1 LFLTGAITLISVNS
15 LPANTVAVIEDDQSV
30 REMLTSILTAHGYH
44 VTAHAD
50 GEAAM
55 RDEHTAGS
63 CVAIIDISLPGIDGL
78 EVCRRLRAN
87 GRTAPVMMLT
97 ARHEVQD
104 RVLGLDAGA
113 DDYLVKPFALDEL
126 LARVRALH
134 RRHGT
139 AASAVD
145 TQLELDDLT
154 IDPGTRV
161 ATRGENPLDLTRIEF
176 DLLHLLV
183 AKSPAVLT
191 RDAIHEQI
199 WGYEQEHMSNSL
211 EVFVS
216 QLRRKTER
224 DGRPRLVHTVR
235 GVGYTARRDPQA
247 PTR

>member
-1 LFLTGAITLISVNS
+1 VSS
-15 LPANTVAVIEDDQSV
+15 DSANTVVVIEDDRSL
-30 REMLTSILTAHGYH
+30 REMLSSILSAHGYH

-63 CVAIIDISLPGIDGL
+63 GVAIIDIGLPGIDGL

-87 GRTAPVMMLT
+87 GRTAPMMMLT

-139 AASAVD
+139 DTTTAD

-154 IDPGTRV
+154 IDPDTRV
-161 ATRGENPLDLTRIEF
+161 VVRGEDPLDLTRIEF

-183 AKSPAVLT
+183 ANSPAVLT
-191 RDAIHEQI
+191 REAIHEQI

-224 DGRPRLVHTVR
+224 DGRTRLIHTVR

-247 PTR
+247 PTG

>member
-1 LFLTGAITLISVNS
+1 MPSTYPSVVAALTLGA
-15 LPANTVAVIEDDQSV
+15 
-30 REMLTSILTAHGYH
+30 
-44 VTAHAD
+44 
-50 GEAAM
+50 GEYSPMHMAAM
-55 RDEHTAGS
+55 YQTIAAGGFRMPLRSIRDIVDAQGQPLRRYPLDA
-63 CVAIIDISLPGIDGL
+63 AIIDIGLPGIDGL

-161 ATRGENPLDLTRIEF
+161 ATRGEDPLDLTRIEF

-191 RDAIHEQI
+191 RDAIHERI